1 MTFGGFQAS
10 LESLYVRHM
19 NTRLILIVFSALGA
33 VAAVVACVQ
42 GLWVDA
48 VILYALTTIGL
59 VLLLRRAVGRT
70 RATIHQPKQRAAAE
84 PTPDIASPT
93 DLLMS
98 QAHDTRD
105 QRDRSPRRSRRP
117 RLRPTRRS

>member
-1 MTFGGFQAS
+1 VTFGGFQAW

-19 NTRLILIVFSALGA
+19 NTRLILIVFSVLGA

-48 VILYALTTIGL
+48 VFLYSLTTVGL
-59 VLLLRRAVGRT
+59 VLLLRRAIGRI

-84 PTPDIASPT
+84 PTPDIAGPT
-93 DLLMS
+93 DVLMS
-98 QAHDTRD
+98 QAHDARD
-105 QRDRSPRRSRRP
+105 QRDRSRAVPGAP
-117 RLRPTRRS
+117 G